1 MTDQKFYYRFDP
13 ISIDSSDENE
23 VRKYGRELNS
33 LDDLASQFQLL
44 KSSFDQTKKERADII
59 NMLPP
64 VSGTDELSVFHK
76 IRFNLFAYLENKLFH
91 SWIFKVQKR

>member
-1 MTDQKFYYRFDP
+1 MTGQKFFYRFHP

-33 LDDLASQFQLL
+33 PDDITSQFQLL
-44 KSSFDQTKKERADII
+44 KSSFDQAKKERADII

-76 IRFNLFAYLENKLFH
+76 IRFKLFSH
-91 SWIFKVQKR
+91 T

>member
-44 KSSFDQTKKERADII
+44 KFSFDQTKKERADIII

-76 IRFNLFAYLENKLFH
+76 IRFKSFR
-91 SWIFKVQKR
+91 IP